1 MSETIVAGAA
11 TEQLPKEEKP
21 INQNPEKVEEVE
33 NNNKQE

>member
-11 TEQLPKEEKP
+11 VEQLPKEEKP
-21 INQNPEKVEEVE
+21 NIQNPEKVEAVE